1 MSAVGFDDFSGPC
14 SELALPPLFGG
25 NILES
30 ELEQEVEFADAGLN
44 GDTAEED
51 GAARQ
56 RELYRKKYH
65 ALQRRCKEIETVN
78 EKLLNR
84 LKNVRKITQR
94 LKKERRFLMKCL
106 DSHGDSYR
114 TAQLTILLEDE
125 GSRGGEEMLLDNP
138 PSGQLP
144 EGEETPAAKHS
155 SQGSDSPTPSE
166 GGTHKRKRVK
176 EEKEGPTNKRH
187 LNSFYKFGR
196 DLPKRQDSSD
206 EELSPREGS
215 EPLSRP
221 WNTESPERKV
231 VYGEYSSPAVYP
243 EFD

>member
-30 ELEQEVEFADAGLN
+30 ELEQEVEFAETGLN
-44 GDTAEED
+44 GNTTEEE

-56 RELYRKKYH
+56 LEQYRNKYH

-106 DSHGDSYR
+106 DAHGDSYR

-125 GSRGGEEMLLDNP
+125 GSRGGEETQLDTNP
-138 PSGQLP
+138 PGSQLP
-144 EGEETPAAKHS
+144 EEEEASAARLS

-166 GGTHKRKRVK
+166 GGTHKRKRAK
-176 EEKEGPTNKRH
+176 EERESPPSKRH
-187 LNSFYKFGR
+187 LTSFYKFSR
-196 DLPKRQDSSD
+196 DLTKQNSSD
-206 EELSPREGS
+206 EELSPRDGNDS
-215 EPLSRP
+215 LSHA
-221 WNTESPERKV
+221 WNTETPKGKV
-231 VYGEYSSPAVYP
+231 VYREYS

>member
-1 MSAVGFDDFSGPC
+1 MSSVGFDDFSGPC

-30 ELEQEVEFADAGLN
+30 ELEQEVEFADTGLN
-44 GDTAEED
+44 GDTAEEE
-51 GAARQ
+51 GAARL
-56 RELYRKKYH
+56 RELYRNKYH

-125 GSRGGEEMLLDNP
+125 GSRGAEETLVDTHP
-138 PSGQLP
+138 PSSQLP
-144 EGEETPAAKHS
+144 EGEEAPAARHS
-155 SQGSDSPTPSE
+155 SQGSVSPTPSE
-166 GGTHKRKRVK
+166 GGTHKRKRAK
-176 EEKEGPTNKRH
+176 DDREAPPNKRH
-187 LNSFYKFGR
+187 LTSFYKFSR
-196 DLPKRQDSSD
+196 DIPKQDSSD
-206 EELSPREGS
+206 GELSPREGT
-215 EPLSRP
+215 EPISHP
-221 WNTESPERKV
+221 WNTESPEGKV
-231 VYGEYSSPAVYP
+231 VYREYPSPAVYP